1 MKVALITGA
10 ARRIGAQIA
19 QTLHARG
26 LHVIIHCNSSRTDAD
41 ALAARLN
48 ALREQSAS
56 VVCANLGDAD
66 ALAQITQFIRDDY
79 ERLDVLVHNAS
90 QFYPTPLEQYTD
102 SDWDALINSNAKGA
116 FMLSQQLAD
125 VLRESN
131 GSIVSIVDIHIER
144 PLKEHTVYCMAKS
157 ALLTMTKSLAK
168 ELAPQVRVNGVA
180 PGAIL
185 WPEQGMTD
193 AQQQVI
199 LERIPLQRS
208 GTPEDIAGAVQF
220 LALDAP
226 YITGQI
232 LAVDGGRSLF
242 M

>member
-185 WPEQGMTD
+185 WPEQGMSD